1 MASSSDE
8 QKAVKFEGVE
18 QSLSVEQK
26 SWLDT
31 RSKQASSFIMRAN
44 SDFDPVAAF
53 LNSNVGQP
61 AIDVFTTPSARHR
74 TSKSHQRVDLPIR
87 IFLIRH
93 AMSQANIDPMVLQQC
108 SDHAIPLSEEGYK
121 QAQSA
126 GEFLRDYLQ
135 KNPFPTSY
143 SPSTSATPVPM
154 TSSGFL
160 YRSNTLHMGDDDLTQ
175 SVPSLPTTPR
185 NEIPNNFQARVKMY
199 ISPYKRARDTAA
211 QICKAMGTKK
221 MGKKKQKGIK
231 IN

>member
-1 MASSSDE
+1 MASSNE
-8 QKAVKFEGVE
+8 QKVVKFDSVE
-18 QSLSVEQK
+18 QPLTQEQK
-26 SWLDT
+26 SWLEA

-53 LNSNVGQP
+53 LNSNVNQP
-61 AIDVFTTPSARHR
+61 VNDVFTTPSTRHR
-74 TSKSHQRVDLPIR
+74 TSKSNQRVDLPIR

-121 QAQSA
+121 QALSA

-143 SPSTSATPVPM
+143 SPSASSTPISV

-160 YRSNTLHMGDDDLTQ
+160 HRSNTLQLGDETDLTQ
-175 SVPSLPTTPR
+175 SVPSVPTTPR
-185 NEIPNNFQARVKMY
+185 IDTPNNFQARVKMY

-211 QICKAMGTKK
+211 QICKAMGTN
-221 MGKKKQKGIK
+221 KQKNIFLVA